1 MARFPGLMIFAAM
14 LLMRAGTAQ
23 AADAA
28 CARPDVPLSPLMA
41 THTLPPYPQMS
52 VMTKEE
58 GAVMLM
64 VHIDAGGVP
73 TAVEVD
79 TSSGSVRL
87 DEAAR
92 DHVKAVW
99 RWSPM
104 IKNCVPVPVATRVRI
119 KWDLKDVQGLDS
131 ISPEMI
137 ASTMS
142 LVIVDDADYPADQK
156 NLTEQQMSMLMV
168 TVDENG
174 KVDAVSARPSGV
186 PELDFKAI
194 MLAKTKYRWTQA
206 TLNGKKIGASH
217 LLIMFWVPPGVKKP
231 DTKTFKDMITTY
243 MKTAKGSQG
252 AAAPAP

>member
-1 MARFPGLMIFAAM
+1 MAKFPGLMMFAAM

-92 DHVKAVW
+92 DQPARLRHPTGDCPESGGIRPPSQVAEMV
-99 RWSPM
+99 RSP
-104 IKNCVPVPVATRVRI
+104 
-119 KWDLKDVQGLDS
+119 D
-131 ISPEMI
+131 
-137 ASTMS
+137 
-142 LVIVDDADYPADQK
+142 
-156 NLTEQQMSMLMV
+156 
-168 TVDENG
+168 
-174 KVDAVSARPSGV
+174 
-186 PELDFKAI
+186 
-194 MLAKTKYRWTQA
+194 
-206 TLNGKKIGASH
+206 
-217 LLIMFWVPPGVKKP
+217 
-231 DTKTFKDMITTY
+231 
-243 MKTAKGSQG
+243 
-252 AAAPAP
+252 

>member
-1 MARFPGLMIFAAM
+1 MAKFPGLMILAAM
-14 LLMRAGTAQ
+14 LLLRVGAAQ

-28 CARPDVPLSPLMA
+28 CARPDAPLAPLMA

-52 VMTKEE
+52 VMTQEQ
-58 GAVMLM
+58 GAVMLV

-87 DEAAR
+87 DQAAR

-119 KWDLKDVQGLDS
+119 TWDLKDVQGLDS

-142 LVIVDDADYPADQK
+142 LVIVDDADYPPDQK
-156 NLTEQQMSMLMV
+156 GLTELQMSMLMV

-186 PELDFKAI
+186 PELDYKAI
-194 MLAKTKYRWTQA
+194 ALAKTRYRWTQA
-206 TLNGKKIGASH
+206 TLNGNKIGASH
-217 LLIMFWVPPGVKKP
+217 MLIMFWVPPGVKKP
-231 DTKTFKDMITTY
+231 DLKTFKNMIAAY
-243 MKTAKGSQG
+243 LKTPGSQTAG
-252 AAAPAP
+252 APSP